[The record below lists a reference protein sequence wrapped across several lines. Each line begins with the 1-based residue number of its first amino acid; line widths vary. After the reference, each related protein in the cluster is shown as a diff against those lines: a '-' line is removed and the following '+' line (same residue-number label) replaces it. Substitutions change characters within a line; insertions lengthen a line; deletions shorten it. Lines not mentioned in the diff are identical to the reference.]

1 METKRIKVSAF
12 LRACHEKSDIG
23 EILNISRMTVH
34 RVAKRLENAESLQD
48 CSRLGRLQVIKRE
61 TVKKTFENDLTL
73 KMIKFTQRKKISVF
87 TVSREIKNEGGKS
100 LRLLKKPHFC
110 HLMI

>member
-1 METKRIKVSAF
+1 
-12 LRACHEKSDIG
+12 
-23 EILNISRMTVH
+23 MTVH
-34 RVAKRLENAESLQD
+34 RVAKRFENAESLQD

-87 TVSREIKNEGGKS
+87 TVSRAGVLKPGSTDPLGVRGQV
-100 LRLLKKPHFC
+100 LRDP
-110 HLMI
+110 